1 MQQSFVLERT
11 RVVSDEEL
19 RTITVDYTV
28 EFARVFRGSS
38 PGGRVFILERRRRGS
53 DGTQSAGIRAF

>member
-53 DGTQSAGIRAF
+53 DGT